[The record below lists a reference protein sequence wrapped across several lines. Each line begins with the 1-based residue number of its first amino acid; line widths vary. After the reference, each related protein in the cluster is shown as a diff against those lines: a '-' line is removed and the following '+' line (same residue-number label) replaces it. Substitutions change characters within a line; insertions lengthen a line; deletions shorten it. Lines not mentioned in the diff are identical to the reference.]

1 MGVVCPPPSF
11 SVFLTPA
18 EIKNRKG
25 EISTMSDYFEDY
37 EADVL
42 ENAGREARLFPDE
55 REMLQDALNGSL
67 EIFTAPGEADPN
79 LVLAVIETLDELHPY
94 FADTQVSDKI
104 GEVIELLHEICEERV
119 LGFEDAQ
126 DGKRTIEAVAQALEI
141 EVSHHE
147 I

>member
-1 MGVVCPPPSF
+1 
-11 SVFLTPA
+11 
-18 EIKNRKG
+18 
-25 EISTMSDYFEDY
+25 MSDYFEDY
-37 EADVL
+37 EAEVL

-55 REMLQDALNGSL
+55 REVLQEALNGSL